1 MAYTVFRLLAIVFIL
16 TGCANKMQYTSRCPE
31 MQILDDVERITITVK
46 DGAVRGADL
55 QNMANLLQILRL
67 NDEFYKQQA
76 NSYNERIK
84 KNNELQ

>member
-16 TGCANKMQYTSRCPE
+16 AGCANKMQYTSRCPE

-55 QNMANLLQILRL
+55 QNMANLLQVLRI
-67 NDEFYKQQA
+67 NDEFYRQQA
-76 NSYNERIK
+76 SRYNKRILK
-84 KNNELQ
+84 DNELQ

>member
-1 MAYTVFRLLAIVFIL
+1 MVYTVFRLLVIVLIFA
-16 TGCANKMQYTSRCPE
+16 GCAKETQYINKCPSMQV
-31 MQILDDVERITITVK
+31 LDDVERITITVK

-84 KNNELQ
+84 KNNEL